1 MFLEKNF
8 IASAVG
14 LRTISATFDISQAT
28 EDENGKMYIAAG
40 TYYENGGSSSSG
52 TGEGN
57 TLSGITL
64 DNVYFKDGEETA
76 IGALIV
82 AGHIFKDRLPVELS
96 DDVIYELGSQG
107 LFFEN
112 APVTVINGETGDTV
126 EQQENDDNTPVS
138 DEPGVI

>member
-28 EDENGKMYIAAG
+28 EDENGKKYIAAG
-40 TYYENGGSSSSG
+40 TYYANGGSSSS
-52 TGEGN
+52 ENSADSGN
-57 TLSGITL
+57 TLPGIAL

-82 AGHIFKDRLPVELS
+82 AGHIFKDRLPAEIA
-96 DDVIYELGSQG
+96 DDVVYELASQG

-112 APVTVINGETGDTV
+112 APQTVISE
-126 EQQENDDNTPVS
+126 
-138 DEPGVI
+138 